1 MLQQYQ
7 PYDSALKSLF
17 GYEAAEILPHLL
29 PEAEFVSEQTI
40 EVDRTTLKPDLVYN
54 IHYKGEAHILNME
67 LQTGADRDMALRL
80 LKYHI
85 GLYDKHRLPVISM
98 VMYPFETTI
107 PTSPFQ
113 EMSGQEVLLALHYK
127 VLPLWRLDAQQFVRD
142 CVVCMY
148 TLLPAM
154 QGVNVALLLQ
164 AIGEIK
170 QYYRGAEVGHHL
182 VRFRTILRRSRS
194 ISQQEKQ
201 KVEAHLRTY
210 DSLLDM
216 DPYFQEE
223 KALERQLGL
232 NEGIQAFQ
240 RTIVEIVKSRFPALT
255 ELAQQRVAQVQELDD
270 LQRLNIQISTARN
283 QTATRRILKDGPL
296 D

>member
-1 MLQQYQ
+1 MSQQYQ

-17 GYEAAEILPHLL
+17 GNEAAEILPNLL
-29 PEAEFVSEQTI
+29 PGSEFISEQNI

-54 IHYKGEAHILNME
+54 IQYKGETHILNME
-67 LQTGADRDMALRL
+67 LQTGADGDMALRL
-80 LKYHI
+80 LKYHV
-85 GLYDKHRLPVISM
+85 GLYDKHRIPVISM

-107 PTSPFQ
+107 PVPPFQ
-113 EMSGQEVLLALHYK
+113 EMSGEEVLLALYYK

-142 CVVCMY
+142 HVVCMY

-154 QGVNVALLLQ
+154 KGANAPLLLQ
-164 AIGEIK
+164 AIEEMK
-170 QYYRGAEVGHHL
+170 QSYKGAELGHHL

-194 ISQQEKQ
+194 LTEQEKQ
-201 KVEAHLRTY
+201 KLEAHLRTY
-210 DSLLDM
+210 DSLLDS

-223 KALERQLGL
+223 KALERKLGL

-240 RTIVEIVKSRFPALT
+240 KTIVEIVKSRFPALT

-270 LQRLNIQISTARN
+270 LQRLNIQLSTSRN
-283 QTATRRILKDGPL
+283 QTAARRILKDGPL